1 MIISRAPLRL
11 GLAGGGTDVE
21 PYVTEFG
28 GEVLN
33 LTLNKFVFT
42 RITESN
48 SGQVC
53 LYDGSSDLEIKYC
66 VSDLPVEDD
75 SLMLCIYRYMFDK
88 YRDKVYQP
96 LNIRTYSEVPYGSG
110 LGGSSTATVSIMKGL
125 FFYFGFNID
134 DYELAAEAFHV
145 ERNVYGLSGGAQDQY
160 AAVFGGVNHLQFKAD
175 SVVVNSLRIRNS
187 IMLSLESKLM
197 LYYTGKSRSSAHI
210 IESQIENQKLHTSST
225 LNALHKVRENVGLMK
240 KALLRGDFETLYRVV
255 NSGWQDKKK
264 LSSQISSA
272 SIDDTFDRII
282 SAGAFCGKI
291 SGAGGGG
298 FMWLLAP
305 LEKHHRIK
313 LTLKD
318 SPGYFIEGKFCDLG
332 AEAWIEK

>member
-21 PYVTEFG
+21 PYVTKFG

-33 LTLNKFVFT
+33 VTLNKFVYT
-42 RITESN
+42 QISELN

-53 LYDGSSDLEIKYC
+53 LYDGSSDLEVNYF
-66 VSDLPVEDD
+66 VSDLPAEDD

-88 YRDKVYQP
+88 FRNGVYQP
-96 LNIRTYSEVPYGSG
+96 LSIRTYSEVPFGSG

-125 FFYFGFNID
+125 FLYFGIEVD

-145 ERNVYGLSGGAQDQY
+145 ERNVFGLSGGAQDQY
-160 AAVFGGVNHLQFKAD
+160 AAVFGGVNHLQFRAD
-175 SVVVNSLRIRNS
+175 SVLVNSLRIRSS

-197 LYYTGKSRSSAHI
+197 LYYTGKSRASAQI
-210 IESQIENQKLHTSST
+210 IDSQIKNQKQSVSST
-225 LNALHKVRENVGLMK
+225 LKALHRVRDNVALMK
-240 KALLRGDFETLYRVV
+240 EALLKGDFEKLYDVI
-255 NSGWQDKKK
+255 NSGWRDKKK
-264 LSSQISSA
+264 LSSQISST
-272 SIDDTFDRII
+272 SIDETYDRLIN
-282 SAGAFCGKI
+282 AGALCGKI

-305 LEKHHRIK
+305 LEKHKDIESI
-313 LTLKD
+313 LSD
-318 SPGYFIEGKFCDLG
+318 SPGFFLEGKFCYSG
-332 AEAWIEK
+332 AEAWFED